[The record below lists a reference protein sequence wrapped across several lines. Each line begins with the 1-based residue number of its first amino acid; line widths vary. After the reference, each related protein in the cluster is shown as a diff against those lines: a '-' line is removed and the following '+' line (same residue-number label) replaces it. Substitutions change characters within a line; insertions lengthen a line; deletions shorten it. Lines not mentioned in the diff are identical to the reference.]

1 MVVGL
6 GAALMAA
13 VLFGVGAVMQA
24 VAARRHGLLSP
35 MMALV
40 AGLYVVGWLLH
51 LVAIARTPLYVAQVG
66 TAMSLAVTALLASS
80 VVGEPLGRRHWVAIG
95 AQTGGLALLALAA
108 GDVGHHDFDRP
119 HTVGLYVVLVCLLAL
134 GIVTVRRS
142 GRRGGVL
149 LATLAGIAYAG
160 SPVASRALVEPSIDA
175 ATVAPALTIGLY
187 GLLGF
192 WLYSLALT
200 RTSIT
205 AATAPVVLLQTV
217 LPALIGILAFSR
229 RRPRRMVAGRPRRVR
244 GQHGRRRGPVRRRG
258 TPRAPR
264 ADGPRTR
271 WLDGRHDQR

>member
-24 VAARRHGLLSP
+24 VAARRHGLLSL

-40 AGLYVVGWLLH
+40 AGIYVIGWLLH

-119 HTVGLYVVLVCLLAL
+119 HTVGLYVVLVCLLVL
-134 GIVTVRRS
+134 GVVTVRRS
-142 GRRGGVL
+142 ARRGGVL

-160 SPVASRALVEPSIDA
+160 SPVATRALVEPSIDL
-175 ATVAPALTIGLY
+175 ATAAPAATIGLY

-217 LPALIGILAFSR
+217 LPALIGILAFSDGVR
-229 RRPRRMVAGRPRRVR
+229 EGWWPVALVGFVVSTAGAVALCGAEGRLE
-244 GQHGRRRGPVRRRG
+244 H
-258 TPRAPR
+258 
-264 ADGPRTR
+264 
-271 WLDGRHDQR
+271 LDGMAADPMVGWSHDQR